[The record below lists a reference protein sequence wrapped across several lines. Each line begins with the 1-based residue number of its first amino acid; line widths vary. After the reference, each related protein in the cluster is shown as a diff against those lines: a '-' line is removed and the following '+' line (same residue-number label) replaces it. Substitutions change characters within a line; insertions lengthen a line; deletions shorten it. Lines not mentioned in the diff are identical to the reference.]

1 MRNLHLPY
9 FLDIMIKSGGGGY
22 SSDLEK
28 KVFLL
33 KNTLLGISS
42 GENSVWRI
50 MANEM
55 GED

>member
-1 MRNLHLPY
+1 
-9 FLDIMIKSGGGGY
+9 MIKSGGGGY